1 MSQGAFVTLVGYV
14 AQEPSIRTTR
24 TGKTVTDLRVGITP
38 RYLDQA
44 TGEWRDAESS
54 YFTVSCWDRLAHH
67 VRASMHKGEPVLV
80 RGKFKTSTYEDKDG
94 RPRTDTRITADT
106 VGHDLSRGI
115 ANYIRHRSKQPP
127 AEGGPAA
134 DQTSDQTS
142 DQTGDRSREQM
153 PGNPELPG
161 GPEDLIDE
169 EAIERFGRDLD
180 DADLA
185 GRVLTEDPDAQ
196 DEDEGEERLE
206 ELPQD
211 VASTAQPAP
220 RSLDS
225 AVFPVR
231 LDPPRGPADGPQPR

>member
-14 AQEPSIRTTR
+14 AQEPSIRTTK

-38 RYLDQA
+38 RYRDQA
-44 TGEWRDAESS
+44 SGEWRDAESS

-115 ANYIRHRSKQPP
+115 ANYIKHRSKQPP
-127 AEGGPAA
+127 TEGDPAG
-134 DQTSDQTS
+134 DR
-142 DQTGDRSREQM
+142 TGDRTREQM
-153 PGNPELPG
+153 PENPELAG
-161 GPEDLIDE
+161 GPEDIIDE
-169 EAIERFGRDLD
+169 EAIERFGQDLN

-185 GRVLTEDPDAQ
+185 ARVLTEDRDAQ
-196 DEDEGEERLE
+196 DEDDEE
-206 ELPQD
+206 D
-211 VASTAQPAP
+211 GDAADTAA
-220 RSLDS
+220 S
-225 AVFPVR
+225 AV
-231 LDPPRGPADGPQPR
+231 PATPN

>member
-14 AQEPSIRTTR
+14 AQEPNIRTTK

-80 RGKFKTSTYEDKDG
+80 RGKFKTSTYEDRDG
-94 RPRTDTRITADT
+94 RPRTETRITADT
-106 VGHDLSRGI
+106 VGHDLSRGV

-127 AEGGPAA
+127 AEGDMPG
-134 DQTSDQTS
+134 DQTA
-142 DQTGDRSREQM
+142 DRV
-153 PGNPELPG
+153 PGNLELAG
-161 GPEDLIDE
+161 GPDELLDE

-185 GRVLTEDPDAQ
+185 TRALTEDVEDA
-196 DEDEGEERLE
+196 EDPEVEDSEVEDVEEE
-206 ELPQD
+206 D
-211 VASTAQPAP
+211 DDMADIAASTVPATP
-220 RSLDS
+220 Y
-225 AVFPVR
+225 
-231 LDPPRGPADGPQPR
+231 

>member
-14 AQEPSIRTTR
+14 AQEPKIRTTR
-24 TGKTVTDLRVGITP
+24 TGKTVTELRVGITP

-54 YFTVSCWDRLAHH
+54 YFSVSCWDRLAHH

-115 ANYIRHRSKQPP
+115 ANYIKHRSKQPP
-127 AEGGPAA
+127 AEG
-134 DQTSDQTS
+134 DQTSDPTS
-142 DQTGDRSREQM
+142 DQASDQTSGHTGDGDRTREQM
-153 PGNPELPG
+153 PANPELAG
-161 GPEDLIDE
+161 GPEDMIDE

-180 DADLA
+180 DTDLA
-185 GRVLTEDPDAQ
+185 ARVLTEDPDVQ
-196 DEDEGEERLE
+196 DEDEGDKEDGEAA
-206 ELPQD
+206 D
-211 VASTAQPAP
+211 TAA
-220 RSLDS
+220 S
-225 AVFPVR
+225 AV
-231 LDPPRGPADGPQPR
+231 PATPY

>member
-14 AQEPSIRTTR
+14 AQEPNIRTTR

-38 RYLDQA
+38 RYRDQA

-115 ANYIRHRSKQPP
+115 ANYIKHRSKQPP
-127 AEGGPAA
+127 AEGDPAVDSA
-134 DQTSDQTS
+134 RDQAS
-142 DQTGDRSREQM
+142 DQTGEGDQTREQM

-161 GPEDLIDE
+161 GPEDMIDE

-185 GRVLTEDPDAQ
+185 ARVLTEDSDAQ
-196 DEDEGEERLE
+196 EEDEGDEEEGE
-206 ELPQD
+206 EGEVSD
-211 VASTAQPAP
+211 TAA
-220 RSLDS
+220 S
-225 AVFPVR
+225 AV
-231 LDPPRGPADGPQPR
+231 PATPY

>member
-14 AQEPSIRTTR
+14 AQEPNIRTTK

-38 RYLDQA
+38 RYRDQA
-44 TGEWRDAESS
+44 SGEWRDAESS

-115 ANYIRHRSKQPP
+115 ANYIKHRSKQPP
-127 AEGGPAA
+127 AEGDPAG
-134 DQTSDQTS
+134 DR
-142 DQTGDRSREQM
+142 TGDRTREQM
-153 PGNPELPG
+153 PENPELAG
-161 GPEDLIDE
+161 GPEDIVDE
-169 EAIERFGRDLD
+169 EAIERFGRDLN

-185 GRVLTEDPDAQ
+185 ARVLTEDRDAQ
-196 DEDEGEERLE
+196 DEDDEE
-206 ELPQD
+206 D
-211 VASTAQPAP
+211 GDAADTAA
-220 RSLDS
+220 S
-225 AVFPVR
+225 AV
-231 LDPPRGPADGPQPR
+231 PATPY

>member
-14 AQEPSIRTTR
+14 AQEPNIRTTR

-80 RGKFKTSTYEDKDG
+80 RGRFKTNTFEDKDG
-94 RPRTDTRITADT
+94 RPRSETKITADV
-106 VGHDLSRGI
+106 VGHDLSRGV
-115 ANYIRHRSKQPP
+115 ANYIRHRPKQ
-127 AEGGPAA
+127 AAA
-134 DQTSDQTS
+134 DADLAGAQSPGSPDQAEEP
-142 DQTGDRSREQM
+142 D
-153 PGNPELPG
+153 EL
-161 GPEDLIDE
+161 LDE

-185 GRVLTEDPDAQ
+185 ARVLTEDSEDR
-196 DEDEGEERLE
+196 DEDDADAEDQGE
-206 ELPQD
+206 D
-211 VASTAQPAP
+211 DDTAETAA
-220 RSLDS
+220 S
-225 AVFPVR
+225 AV
-231 LDPPRGPADGPQPR
+231 PATPY

>member
-14 AQEPSIRTTR
+14 AQEPNIRTTR

-115 ANYIRHRSKQPP
+115 ANYIKHRPKQPP
-127 AEGGPAA
+127 AEG
-134 DQTSDQTS
+134 DQTSG
-142 DQTGDRSREQM
+142 QTGEGDRTRQQI
-153 PGNPELPG
+153 PANPELPG
-161 GPEDLIDE
+161 EPEDMIDE

-185 GRVLTEDPDAQ
+185 ARVLTEDLDAQ
-196 DEDEGEERLE
+196 DEDEADEEDGEAA
-206 ELPQD
+206 D
-211 VASTAQPAP
+211 TAA
-220 RSLDS
+220 S
-225 AVFPVR
+225 AV
-231 LDPPRGPADGPQPR
+231 PATPY